1 VTLYVG
7 TAGWLH
13 HDWNGLL
20 YPRDL
25 PPDEWSQRYADRFAA
40 IEVVADRHA
49 PAGLVVSRVST
60 DVPHLRITGD
70 GPLLLRLTSAVPP
83 HLHLLHQVLDDIP
96 STIRVAVELVG
107 AEWATP
113 QIRQALAERRVAT
126 CWSDRHSRLIGPGW
140 RTADWY
146 YLRFHGG
153 SAWTV
158 DQSYGRR
165 ALLNWVDRLA
175 REFGPDTDGY
185 AFFANVAR
193 GAALMDAV
201 HFAALAE
208 EAGLRPT
215 RVPDREE
222 VGLNPLVW

>member
-13 HDWNGLL
+13 HDWRGLL
-20 YPRDL
+20 YPPDL
-25 PPDEWSQRYADRFAA
+25 PPDEWSARYADRFAT
-40 IEVVADRHA
+40 IEVVADRVA
-49 PAGLVVSRVST
+49 PAGIVVSRVST

-70 GPLLLRLTSAVPP
+70 GPLLLRLTSAVPA

-96 STIRVAVELVG
+96 TTIRVAVELVG
-107 AEWATP
+107 AEWARP
-113 QIRQALAERRVAT
+113 EIRAALAERQVAT
-126 CWSDRHSRLIGPGW
+126 CWSDRHSRPLGPRW
-140 RTADWY
+140 RTANWY

-153 SAWTV
+153 SALTV

-165 ALLNWVDRLA
+165 ALLDWVTALTT
-175 REFGPDTDGY
+175 EFGPAADGY

-193 GAALMDAV
+193 GAALVDAV

-208 EAGLRPT
+208 EAGLQPT

>member
-13 HDWNGLL
+13 HDWRGLL
-20 YPRDL
+20 YPHDL
-25 PPDEWSQRYADRFAA
+25 PPDEWSARYADRFAA
-40 IEVVADRHA
+40 IEVVAERAA
-49 PAGLVVSRVST
+49 PAGVVVSRVST
-60 DVPHLRITGD
+60 DVPHLRIPGD

-83 HLHLLHQVLDDIP
+83 HLHLLQQVLDDIP

-107 AEWATP
+107 AEWARP
-113 QIRQALAERRVAT
+113 EIERELASHNAAT
-126 CWSDRHSRLIGPGW
+126 CWSDRHSRPLGPRW

-153 SAWTV
+153 SAVTV

-165 ALLNWVDRLA
+165 ALLNSVESLA
-175 REFGPDTDGY
+175 AAFGASADGY

-193 GAALMDAV
+193 GAALMDTV

-208 EAGLRPT
+208 EAGLTPT